1 MLYLD
6 TDVLVNFFIQQNKDK
21 HDLAGRIFEQASAQG
36 SIFVSFL
43 VLQELSFVLGK
54 LNMPASEISANVN
67 GLALLQPYAY
77 HLGEYH
83 RAVYLTESGGFQN
96 INDCLH
102 TAIAERNCDE
112 LVTFNMSDFSK
123 IKSFTNLKITLL

>member
-6 TDVLVNFFIQQNKDK
+6 TDVLVNFLVQQNLDK
-21 HDLAGRIFEQASAQG
+21 HNLAGRIFEKASEEG

-54 LNMPASEISANVN
+54 LNVPAPEIRANVN
-67 GLALLQPYAY
+67 ALALLQPYAY

-83 RAVYLTESGGFQN
+83 RAVYLAEHVGFQN
-96 INDCLH
+96 FNDCLH

-112 LVTFNMSDFSK
+112 LVTFNKSDFSK
-123 IKSFTNLKITLL
+123 IKSFTDLKITLL